1 MELFNANTPAK
12 QSFFID
18 LFGKLVKMRME
29 KLRKIAL
36 GDFS

>member
-1 MELFNANTPAK
+1 MELFNANALTK

-18 LFGKLVKMRME
+18 LFENLVKMRME

-36 GDFS
+36 GEFS